1 MATATKTTQS
11 KTATKTAAKRPAAP
25 KGGRFNPADLPAEGT
40 GQYRQGGD
48 YKTHLR
54 ALGTFAKGDAKNTAH
69 VKALIHLGWVGK
81 GKDNTASKSPAFSTA
96 SEAGLPAEAFT
107 VGEPAGP
114 QISANMVALAE
125 AGAPE
130 ENLVGLW
137 AAYVGGSDLV

>member
-1 MATATKTTQS
+1 MATATKQTTS
-11 KTATKTAAKRPAAP
+11 KTPAKTAAKRPAP
-25 KGGRFNPADLPAEGT
+25 KAGARFNAADLPQEGT

-81 GKDNTASKSPAFSTA
+81 GKDNAASKSPAFSTA
-96 SEAGLPAEAFT
+96 NEAGLPAEAWT

-114 QISANMVALAE
+114 QISANLTALAE

-130 ENLVGLW
+130 ENLNGLW
-137 AAYVGGSDLV
+137 AAYVGGADLV